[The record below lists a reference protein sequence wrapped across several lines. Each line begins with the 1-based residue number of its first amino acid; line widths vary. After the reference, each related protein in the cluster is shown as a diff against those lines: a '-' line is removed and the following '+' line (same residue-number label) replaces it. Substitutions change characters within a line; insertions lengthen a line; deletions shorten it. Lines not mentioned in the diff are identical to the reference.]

1 MSNNV
6 KNGIIVA
13 ITIIT
18 LASVMYL
25 FAANV
30 NFDKTTEFAKNI
42 VVDHS
47 NDITNDI
54 KLSLEEYNF
63 QKEHC
68 LRTYKIDVHEN
79 YDKYL
84 TLSTDSL
91 TNEITRK
98 AEIYVGDAYEELF
111 KNYDNTV
118 LLANVSTKYNHN
130 FQSKE
135 EFYQYCVNSIIYET
149 LTEITK
155 QINIESIIRN

>member
-13 ITIIT
+13 IAMLV

-135 EFYQYCVNSIIYET
+135 EFYTFCVNSIIYET

-155 QINIESIIRN
+155 QINVETIIKY